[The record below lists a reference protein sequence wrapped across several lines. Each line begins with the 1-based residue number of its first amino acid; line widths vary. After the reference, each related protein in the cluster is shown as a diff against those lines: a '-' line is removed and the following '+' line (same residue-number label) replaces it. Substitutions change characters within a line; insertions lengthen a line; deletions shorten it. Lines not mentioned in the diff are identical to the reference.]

1 MKYKKICGKTNAYM
15 LNNDICEKFLNFKYK
30 SEIFNMPMLL
40 PLHRKKSTI

>member
-1 MKYKKICGKTNAYM
+1 MKYKKIFDKANTHT

-40 PLHRKKSTI
+40 PLHRKKSII